1 MESDNANGTDRTS
14 VPRQH
19 TLADTASVRGVG
31 LHTGREV
38 TLRFAPAPPGSGIV
52 WRRSDVPG
60 SPALSPGPDGLLPWV
75 TRTERA
81 TTLGRGDAAISTVE
95 HVMAALAG
103 LGIDNATVEVDG
115 PETPLM
121 DGSAAPF
128 VDCLRAVGVVAQ
140 DAPRAW
146 RRLREP
152 VWYED
157 GDAVLVALPAPALS
171 VSYTFVSDHPA
182 LGCQHADFRIG
193 PEEER
198 ETYAGRFRDEVAPA
212 RTVGWLH
219 EVEALWA
226 RGLARGASMEAA
238 LVVDE
243 ERLLTPPRLANEAAR
258 HKLLD
263 LLGDL
268 YLLGPVQARIIALRS
283 GHRHHVAFA
292 RLLARA
298 TELV

>member
-1 MESDNANGTDRTS
+1 VGPAPVPGSRVPFCCGAKGICRAGGKASPTMESDKANGTDRTS

-140 DAPRAW
+140 DAPRRW

-157 GDAVLVALPAPALS
+157 GDA
-171 VSYTFVSDHPA
+171 
-182 LGCQHADFRIG
+182 
-193 PEEER
+193 
-198 ETYAGRFRDEVAPA
+198 
-212 RTVGWLH
+212 
-219 EVEALWA
+219 
-226 RGLARGASMEAA
+226 
-238 LVVDE
+238 
-243 ERLLTPPRLANEAAR
+243 
-258 HKLLD
+258 
-263 LLGDL
+263 
-268 YLLGPVQARIIALRS
+268 
-283 GHRHHVAFA
+283 
-292 RLLARA
+292 
-298 TELV
+298 